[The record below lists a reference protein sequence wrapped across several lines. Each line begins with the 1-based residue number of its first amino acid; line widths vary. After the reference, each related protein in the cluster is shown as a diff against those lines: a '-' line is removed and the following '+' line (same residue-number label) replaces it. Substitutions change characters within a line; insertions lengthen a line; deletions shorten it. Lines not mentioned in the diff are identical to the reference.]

1 MFKKTFKTFKR
12 YSTIA
17 PQDSSPKYTFGDTYN
32 PKEDNYQNPLRSDKW
47 MVDIGINTKRQEILE
62 EIGELNRRFNTSK
75 YENKMKIK
83 TEKDRK
89 ERKEYIDKY
98 NRELKTLFTKL
109 DKLNPSSQIT
119 ENMEKYDGFHPD
131 YIQSMKRGIKDIKE
145 KQKTQ
150 RAKSYGPT
158 STLPKRGGKGRKTA
172 KKYKRTTAK

>member
-47 MVDIGINTKRQEILE
+47 MVDIGINTERQKILE
-62 EIGELNRRFNTSK
+62 KIGELKRRFNTSK
-75 YENKMKIK
+75 YGNANVKKSRDGK
-83 TEKDRK
+83 VYQ
-89 ERKEYIDKY
+89 EYMH

-109 DKLNPSSQIT
+109 DKLNNPSSQIT
-119 ENMEKYDGFHPD
+119 ENMEKYDGFHPE
-131 YIQSMKRGIKDIKE
+131 YIQSMKRGIKDKKE

>member
-1 MFKKTFKTFKR
+1 M
-12 YSTIA
+12 
-17 PQDSSPKYTFGDTYN
+17 
-32 PKEDNYQNPLRSDKW
+32 RSDKW

-109 DKLNPSSQIT
+109 DKLNPSS
-119 ENMEKYDGFHPD
+119 
-131 YIQSMKRGIKDIKE
+131 
-145 KQKTQ
+145 
-150 RAKSYGPT
+150 
-158 STLPKRGGKGRKTA
+158 LW
-172 KKYKRTTAK
+172 